1 MIHNGLVSVCG
12 VYLFATDVLS
22 WPKFDLS
29 CNWKDILLF
38 QPWLAEVLG
47 FYSLKK
53 CKNKDCYLKAVIHPF
68 MCSIFYFSAALDK
81 AALVNDFIWTMDLM
95 ACVWKGSYTP
105 DRQSAFRHCEGSLCL
120 YVLHCWYWTS
130 TYWKAFFFSVREINH
145 WLAVH
150 ANPSEERKGARHC
163 SIHDVH
169 PFWCSLL
176 YFSPQPLHRYH
187 LRPFKSG
194 NFNQWGV
201 KNAAKS

>member
-29 CNWKDILLF
+29 CHWKDILLF

-120 YVLHCWYWTS
+120 YVLHCWYWAS

-150 ANPSEERKGARHC
+150 ANRSEERKGAWHC

>member
-130 TYWKAFFFSVREINH
+130 TYWKAFFFQWEKSITDWLFTQTDQKKEREPGTVVSMMFTH
-145 WLAVH
+145 FGAVTLFTRFFSS
-150 ANPSEERKGARHC
+150 ASSP
-163 SIHDVH
+163 V
-169 PFWCSLL
+169 PF
-176 YFSPQPLHRYH
+176 
-187 LRPFKSG
+187 
-194 NFNQWGV
+194 
-201 KNAAKS
+201 ATT

>member
-29 CNWKDILLF
+29 CHWKDILLF

-81 AALVNDFIWTMDLM
+81 AAVVNDFIWTMDLM
-95 ACVWKGSYTP
+95 ACMWKGSYTP

-130 TYWKAFFFSVREINH
+130 TYWKAFFFQWEKSITDWLFMQTHQKKEREPGTVVSMMFTH
-145 WLAVH
+145 FGAVTLFTLFFSSGSS
-150 ANPSEERKGARHC
+150 P
-163 SIHDVH
+163 V
-169 PFWCSLL
+169 PF
-176 YFSPQPLHRYH
+176 
-187 LRPFKSG
+187 
-194 NFNQWGV
+194 
-201 KNAAKS
+201 ATT